1 MRDHPIHGP
10 QPRRNRLVGAQQQL
24 LNLGKAEGTQLQVPQ
39 EDTNLVDGGNQAA
52 EEPTTAQRGVGLL
65 KEQPG
70 LPHVQDDG
78 IEPLLVEPVFGIA
91 HLERDIG
98 IQPHALQVLLCGRLD
113 IGPGL
118 ITVDV
123 AIGLDHPGERQGQAA
138 AAGAGLQDVG
148 PWTDVHLHQ
157 HVANLFGIDDLRG
170 TVDIAD
176 HLVEGGRQNGIG
188 IPQVGLDALAP
199 ATADHGIMA
208 QNTVVCLVFP
218 ARLHPDD
225 RGLAIRTGKKD
236 EVAFVHSDTIMWI
249 WMDLRYTRGS
259 LHGTPIF
266 FYKSLHPHYN
276 QRWTDLNLTGVCMPD
291 ETIDRMAITIVDG
304 GQSRDL
310 MKALGELGYPV
321 TTLDAVGGFLHEAM
335 VTLIVGMSEQR
346 LPKFF
351 SLLREKC
358 PSRIR
363 YVPMGVELSLSPGYP
378 MMIEARVGG
387 ATVFVL
393 PVERFVQ
400 L

>member
-1 MRDHPIHGP
+1 MHG
-10 QPRRNRLVGAQQQL
+10 
-24 LNLGKAEGTQLQVPQ
+24 GT
-39 EDTNLVDGGNQAA
+39 
-52 EEPTTAQRGVGLL
+52 
-65 KEQPG
+65 
-70 LPHVQDDG
+70 
-78 IEPLLVEPVFGIA
+78 IA
-91 HLERDIG
+91 
-98 IQPHALQVLLCGRLD
+98 
-113 IGPGL
+113 
-118 ITVDV
+118 
-123 AIGLDHPGERQGQAA
+123 
-138 AAGAGLQDVG
+138 
-148 PWTDVHLHQ
+148 W
-157 HVANLFGIDDLRG
+157 F
-170 TVDIAD
+170 
-176 HLVEGGRQNGIG
+176 
-188 IPQVGLDALAP
+188 
-199 ATADHGIMA
+199 
-208 QNTVVCLVFP
+208 
-218 ARLHPDD
+218 
-225 RGLAIRTGKKD
+225 
-236 EVAFVHSDTIMWI
+236 

-259 LHGTPIF
+259 LHGTPIS